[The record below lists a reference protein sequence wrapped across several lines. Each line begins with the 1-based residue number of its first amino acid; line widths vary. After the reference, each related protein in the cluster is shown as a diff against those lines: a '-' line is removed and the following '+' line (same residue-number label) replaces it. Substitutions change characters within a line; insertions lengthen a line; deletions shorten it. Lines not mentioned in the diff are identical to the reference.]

1 MASVHSVMV
10 YVPAFTFPAHILKY
24 GLGALLHIMLHF
36 TLFTPLNIHVVFES
50 CKVFF
55 SNFTSKKEQLI
66 LLQKNDFVCSDYAM
80 LFFIIGC
87 WGGKQIKLFT
97 KFVFQKNGHEDI
109 LKKVSFSIPIF
120 HCYGHGVPCQVIC
133 HIIYFYFQGEKG
145 R

>member
-1 MASVHSVMV
+1 MKRKIVKKNSSHSNGWNQKFQNMASVHSVMV

-55 SNFTSKKEQLI
+55 YFQNFTSKKEQLI
-66 LLQKNDFVCSDYAM
+66 LLQKNAFVCSDYAM

-87 WGGKQIKLFT
+87 WGKTNQ
-97 KFVFQKNGHEDI
+97 
-109 LKKVSFSIPIF
+109 
-120 HCYGHGVPCQVIC
+120 
-133 HIIYFYFQGEKG
+133 IIY
-145 R
+145 

>member
-55 SNFTSKKEQLI
+55 YFQNFTSKKEQLI
-66 LLQKNDFVCSDYAM
+66 LLQKNAFVCSDYAM

-87 WGGKQIKLFT
+87 WGKTNQ
-97 KFVFQKNGHEDI
+97 
-109 LKKVSFSIPIF
+109 
-120 HCYGHGVPCQVIC
+120 
-133 HIIYFYFQGEKG
+133 IIY
-145 R
+145 